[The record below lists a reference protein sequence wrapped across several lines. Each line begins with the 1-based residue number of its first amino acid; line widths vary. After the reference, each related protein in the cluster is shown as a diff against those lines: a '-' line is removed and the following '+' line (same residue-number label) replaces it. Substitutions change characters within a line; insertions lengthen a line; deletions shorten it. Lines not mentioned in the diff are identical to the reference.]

1 MAPESR
7 MELYY
12 TPALA
17 PLVEQL
23 DLNFLDVSAITGDTK
38 KHRLLTQAIA
48 LHIYNQ
54 VDFRGVPL
62 FDGIRYVSH
71 VNADWECWAVF
82 HDRFRHTPVSTKR
95 VDPGDPELHRA
106 LAAINVQIIP

>member
-1 MAPESR
+1 

-12 TPALA
+12 TPSLT

-38 KHRLLTQAIA
+38 QHRQLTQAIS
-48 LHIYNQ
+48 LHIYNLT
-54 VDFRGVPL
+54 DKRGEHL
-62 FDGIRYVSH
+62 FDGVRYLSH

-82 HDRFRHTPVSTKR
+82 HDRFRHTPVSTER

-106 LAAINVQIIP
+106 LAAINVQVIP